1 MDALTATGGRAM
13 PGPASHARHNLSDGE
28 SVTTPKI
35 EPQCTHAAKLKTQR
49 EEGQARTATLPPR
62 ETPSSAQEANAGG
75 GRRTV
80 RPKQHTHPF
89 INVALLLIPRRQRV
103 GPPRKCTLPG
113 DGATMGSPPL
123 GFCRPA
129 CGFWR
134 CGNDGLTRHRTA
146 CHGRRPDVVKTG
158 RCELCEERSPHLLRC
173 PGSAG
178 ARTEKHGVGT
188 GEVRSLCF
196 TRELARFPLDAERR
210 QARLGC
216 GRTPMLVAG
225 SSSPLSLVV
234 R

>member
-1 MDALTATGGRAM
+1 M

-35 EPQCTHAAKLKTQR
+35 EPQCTRAAKLKTQR
-49 EEGQARTATLPPR
+49 EECQARPATLPPR

-146 CHGRRPDVVKTG
+146 CHGRRPEVVKTG

-178 ARTEKHGVGT
+178 ARTETWSGHWGSEEFVLHQGVGVAPP
-188 GEVRSLCF
+188 GCRKAPVPSRL
-196 TRELARFPLDAERR
+196 RQDAD
-210 QARLGC
+210 AC
-216 GRTPMLVAG
+216 GR
-225 SSSPLSLVV
+225 
-234 R
+234 